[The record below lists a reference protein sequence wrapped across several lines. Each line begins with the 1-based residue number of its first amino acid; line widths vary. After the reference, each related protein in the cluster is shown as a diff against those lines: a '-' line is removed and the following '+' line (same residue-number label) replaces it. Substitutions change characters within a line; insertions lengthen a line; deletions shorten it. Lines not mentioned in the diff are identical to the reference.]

1 MGVHLSEE
9 EEGRRL
15 NDATS
20 FEKALVSLGRCIVSL
35 PDVRQAELREGLG
48 VRLPKTKKICH
59 GQNLPPRYPL
69 RRR

>member
-15 NDATS
+15 IDATS

-35 PDVRQAELREGLG
+35 PDVRQAE
-48 VRLPKTKKICH
+48 
-59 GQNLPPRYPL
+59 
-69 RRR
+69 